1 MENRNDVVDEKSR
14 KSIIIGKIIILILI
28 CGLFSAIGSIIDP
41 IIKNAAAMQQMNTD
55 YLSNTWIRVYQ
66 DCVNAA
72 PLVMILFAVILFAND
87 IYKIIKKMWRKL
99 KNEEV

>member
-41 IIKNAAAMQQMNTD
+41 IVKNAAAMQQMNTD
-55 YLSNTWIRVYQ
+55 SLSNTWIRVYQ